1 MREDVIKK
9 TLEKKIVVIVRGVFG
24 EDCVRLA
31 QALYEGGIELM
42 EVTFDQSKPEAFS
55 NTTDTLRLLVNKLGD
70 KMVFGAGTVTSVE
83 MVYMAKEAGAQ
94 FIVSPDTNEQ
104 VIRATVE
111 AGMVSMPGAMTP
123 TEIVTAYSYGADFIK
138 VFPIGNL
145 GASYLKVVKAPLN
158 HIKMLAVGGVNEKNI
173 GEYMAA
179 GAVGA
184 GVGGQLV
191 NKEWIANGEFD
202 KITALAKKF
211 VERVSGW

>member
-145 GASYLKVVKAPLN
+145 GASYLKAVKAPLN

-211 VERVSGW
+211 VESVSGW

>member
-1 MREDVIKK
+1 M
-9 TLEKKIVVIVRGVFG
+9 
-24 EDCVRLA
+24 
-31 QALYEGGIELM
+31 
-42 EVTFDQSKPEAFS
+42 
-55 NTTDTLRLLVNKLGD
+55 
-70 KMVFGAGTVTSVE
+70 
-83 MVYMAKEAGAQ
+83 
-94 FIVSPDTNEQ
+94 
-104 VIRATVE
+104 
-111 AGMVSMPGAMTP
+111 
-123 TEIVTAYSYGADFIK
+123 TAYSYGADFIK

-145 GASYLKVVKAPLN
+145 GASYLKAVKAPLN

-211 VERVSGW
+211 VESVSGW

>member
-24 EDCVRLA
+24 EDCVKLA
-31 QALYEGGIELM
+31 KALYEGGIELM

-55 NTTDTLRLLVNKLGD
+55 NTADTIRLLVKTFGD
-70 KMVFGAGTVTSVE
+70 KMIFGAGTVTSVE
-83 MVYMAKEAGAQ
+83 LVHMAKEAGAQ

-104 VIRATVE
+104 VIRATIE

-123 TEIVTAYSYGADFIK
+123 TEIVSAHSYGADFIK

-145 GASYLKVVKAPLN
+145 GASYLKAVKAPLN
-158 HIKMLAVGGVNEKNI
+158 HIKMLAVGGVTEKNI
-173 GEYMAA
+173 SEYMAA
-179 GAVGA
+179 GADGA

-202 KITALAKKF
+202 KIAALAKEF
-211 VERVSGW
+211 VESV